1 MLCGAKRH
9 LLQCLRRVRSFDF
22 ASARS
27 RRPCY
32 RREGL
37 RSGDLMFELA
47 PASMDKLQG
56 LSFGPSVHLKLR
68 GSRAFAVS
76 PAAGDRCPCKLDS
89 SALRGGL
96 YFLCWVCWK
105 ESGSLEASLRKRAFA
120 SNLTRICALG
130 NNGVQGRPLP
140 SFRSAAR
147 PALKQMQRWRQLG
160 CLRMTKGPAC
170 SQKLEKLAVA
180 C

>member
-1 MLCGAKRH
+1 
-9 LLQCLRRVRSFDF
+9 
-22 ASARS
+22 
-27 RRPCY
+27 
-32 RREGL
+32 
-37 RSGDLMFELA
+37 MFELA

-68 GSRAFAVS
+68 RLRPFAVS

-89 SALRGGL
+89 CARRGGL
-96 YFLCWVCWK
+96 YFLCWLCLK
-105 ESGSLEASLRKRAFA
+105 ESGSLEASLRERSSA

-130 NNGVQGRPLP
+130 NNNGVQGRILP

-147 PALKQMQRWRQLG
+147 PAVKQVQRRRQLG

-170 SQKLEKLAVA
+170 QKLEKPAVA
-180 C
+180 CLFESTIACRKKPEI